1 MEIDNK
7 REVGRPSKYTPE
19 LQSKFDEMVNGLY
32 SDDVKTAFDNYFKY
46 GILEQICLFLD
57 LNLSSV
63 YKWSDHKDDGFK
75 PEFSKTLNKWYIITK
90 ALVHVIT
97 PAMASKAPAMAIF
110 LRKTK
115 LGELEV
121 TKHILET
128 KIQDSLKVEG
138 KTKMEIDLM
147 ADIED
152 ARLYGMDEGQIAEVE
167 ALLIEVQKTR
177 SIAKAGNNG
186 SGE

>member
-1 MEIDNK
+1 
-7 REVGRPSKYTPE
+7 
-19 LQSKFDEMVNGLY
+19 
-32 SDDVKTAFDNYFKY
+32 
-46 GILEQICLFLD
+46 
-57 LNLSSV
+57 
-63 YKWSDHKDDGFK
+63 
-75 PEFSKTLNKWYIITK
+75 
-90 ALVHVIT
+90 
-97 PAMASKAPAMAIF
+97 MAIF

-147 ADIED
+147 EDIED

-186 SGE
+186 NGN